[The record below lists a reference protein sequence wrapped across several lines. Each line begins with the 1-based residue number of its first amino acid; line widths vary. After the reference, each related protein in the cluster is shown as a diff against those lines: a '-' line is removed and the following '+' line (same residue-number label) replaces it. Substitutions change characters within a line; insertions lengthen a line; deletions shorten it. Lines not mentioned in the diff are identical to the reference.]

1 MARKGVRLVAPC
13 GVPFV
18 VCSPSA
24 ARLVSVIGT
33 IVGMRS
39 VDRLEDS
46 RQETEPGTP
55 SPRGVLYPARLPTF
69 DRVPAPD
76 AGAPLVGW
84 FWIPGGGGPPR
95 RASPPAPRPLPPPPP
110 GR

>member
-1 MARKGVRLVAPC
+1 MAPCASGMARKGVRLVAPC

-46 RQETEPGTP
+46 RQEPDPGTP

-76 AGAPLVGW
+76 AGARLGRR
-84 FWIPGGGGPPR
+84 FWVPEWRGPAGG
-95 RASPPAPRPLPPPPP
+95 A
-110 GR
+110 